1 MKQQRPKFRPKRAGK
16 NDVQINAD
24 LIAAEK
30 KPPRPVDAEKARTRT
45 VQRAVKLLAAKPRS
59 IGELRARLL
68 EKSWTDEE
76 AADYAI
82 KKLEEYGYLNDQ
94 QFAEQFASYRVKQKP
109 IGRSRVALDL
119 SRKQIDRETATVAL
133 DKVFAETPESDLI
146 DEAIARYTQTRGAP
160 HDRKEQKRLIDFLM
174 RRGFSYDLISPRVR
188 VVSLENEDDEADAET

>member
-1 MKQQRPKFRPKRAGK
+1 M
-16 NDVQINAD
+16 NAD
-24 LIAAEK
+24 IAET
-30 KPPRPVDAEKARTRT
+30 KPARPVDAERARKRT

-68 EKSWTDEE
+68 EKQWTNEE

-94 QFAEQFASYRVKQKP
+94 QFAEQFASYRIKQKP
-109 IGRSRVALDL
+109 IGRGRLALDL
-119 SRKQIDRETATVAL
+119 SRKHIDRDMATNAL

-146 DEAIARYTQTRGAP
+146 DEAIARYTATRGAP

-188 VVSLENEDDEADAET
+188 VIQIEDEEDDS